1 VKRVIAAL
9 AVVVVVASLATAVLV
24 WRLHGEP
31 EPPEISAYSRGHM
44 TRVGPSLNCDV
55 LNPANCQPGYEEG
68 ELPVTERHPVQ
79 LSVPAAVAKAPWA
92 LVLVYDDPVDTTLR
106 RYRPDTRLAVTIPT
120 VDPARGRLRQIV
132 VQLRTF
138 VQDQAGELI
147 DVPHKEWSVRTVWP

>member
-1 VKRVIAAL
+1 
-9 AVVVVVASLATAVLV
+9 
-24 WRLHGEP
+24 
-31 EPPEISAYSRGHM
+31 M

-79 LSVPAAVAKAPWA
+79 LSVPAAVARAPWA
-92 LVLVYDDPVDTTLR
+92 LLLVYDDPVDTTMR
-106 RYRPDTRLAVTIPT
+106 RYRPESRLAVTIPT
-120 VDPARGRLRQIV
+120 VDPQRGRLRQIV